1 MKFTTKEIP
10 LEQIETNEGQLD
22 GVPRNP
28 RLIKDDR
35 FAALVKSLRENPEM
49 LELREILVVPH
60 GGKFVAIGGNMRL
73 LALRELKKKTVPVK
87 VIPAETPAE
96 TLRAY
101 VVKDNV
107 AFGEIDFDALANE
120 WDIDELVSFGMEL
133 DDLAPTDDNGDEQST
148 DETADD
154 ESAEIADAFT
164 LTIAFDSQDKL
175 NSFIEA
181 HRAELQKLN
190 ANISIEEK
198 H

>member
-10 LEQIETNEGQLD
+10 LEQIETNEGQIN

-35 FAALVKSLRENPEM
+35 FDALVKSLRENPEM

-73 LALRELKKKTVPVK
+73 LALRELKQKTVPAK

-120 WDIDELVSFGMEL
+120 WDVDELVAFGMEL
-133 DDLAPTDDNGDEQST
+133 DDLTPNDDSDDEQST

-154 ESAEIADAFT
+154 EPTEITDAFT

-175 NSFIEA
+175 NGFIEA

-198 H
+198 N

>member
-10 LEQIETNEGQLD
+10 LEQIETNEGQIN

-35 FAALVKSLRENPEM
+35 FDALVKSLRENPEM

-73 LALRELKKKTVPVK
+73 LALRELKQKTVPAK

-120 WDIDELVSFGMEL
+120 WDVDELVAFGMEL
-133 DDLAPTDDNGDEQST
+133 DDLTPNDGDDDEQNT

-154 ESAEIADAFT
+154 EPAEITDAFT

-175 NSFIEA
+175 NGFIEA

-198 H
+198 N

>member
-10 LEQIETNEGQLD
+10 LEQIETNEGQLN

-35 FAALVKSLRENPEM
+35 FDALVKSLRDNPEM

-73 LALRELKKKTVPVK
+73 LALRELKQKTVPAK

-120 WDIDELVSFGMEL
+120 WDVDELVAFGMEL
-133 DDLAPTDDNGDEQST
+133 DDLTPNDDSDDEQST

-154 ESAEIADAFT
+154 EPAEITDAFT

-175 NSFIEA
+175 NGFIEA

-198 H
+198 N